1 MVSVLDRKLVRDLRR
16 LWAQALAIALVMASG
31 VATLVIGDGAYRS
44 ISETRA
50 AYYDRG
56 AFADVFAQARRA
68 PEGLAREIGA
78 LPGVSIAETRI
89 LHGALLDLPGVMEPA
104 SAALVSIPEGRQ
116 PRLNRLTLR
125 SGRLPDPGKADEAV
139 ISEAF
144 ATAHGF
150 RSGDRFEVIMNGRER
165 TLRVVGVALSPEYV
179 YAMGPGDIVP
189 DDRRFGIVWMPR
201 ETLEAAFDLEG
212 AFNNVSLKLWPGAN
226 EAEVIRRLD
235 DLLAPYGGSG
245 AYGRKD
251 HASNSYLDNEL
262 QQLDAM
268 RRVLPPIFLIV
279 SAFLINMTLTRLLT
293 LEREQIGLFKALGY
307 SALPIGWHYVKLALL
322 ISAVGIAIGLAA
334 GLWLG
339 HGTTRLYT
347 EFFHFPFLVFVQDP
361 RMYLWAVLTG
371 AGAAVL
377 GAARAV
383 WSITRLAP
391 AAAMAPAPP
400 PSFSHS
406 PLEHLVAPV
415 ARSQLSMMAL
425 RRLIRWP
432 LRSVLT
438 ALGLG
443 LAIALLVGSLFTLD
457 SLEEMIDVTFNRAD
471 RQNATLVFF
480 EPRGPAVLD
489 DVRHMPGVLRA
500 EPYRA
505 APVRLRS
512 GPVSRRTVVVAK
524 APDGDLSRAL
534 DAASR
539 AVDVPESGIVLSAKL
554 ADILRA
560 GPGDIIDVEVL
571 EGERRS
577 ARLRVSAVVESYM
590 GLSTYMH
597 PEALARLLGEGPR
610 VSGAYVRYDTAR
622 ARDFFAAVK
631 ASPAIGA
638 LQLQGRALQQFRA
651 TMAQNINVMMATYL
665 GLAMTV
671 AFGVIYNSAR
681 IQLSESAREL
691 ASLRVLGFTAGET
704 SRVLLMELGILVAL
718 SVPLGWALGYGLAA
732 TMVEAFDSELFR
744 IPLVVS
750 PKTYARAALVA
761 LGAAAISALIIR
773 ERIDRLDL
781 VAVLK
786 TRD

>member
-1 MVSVLDRKLVRDLRR
+1 MRALDLKLLRDIAR

-44 ISETRA
+44 IYETRA

-68 PEGLAREIGA
+68 PEGLARRIA
-78 LPGVSIAETRI
+78 DLPGVSVAETRI
-89 LHGALLDLPGVMEPA
+89 VQGALLDLPGVIEPA
-104 SAALVSIPEGRQ
+104 SAVLVSIPDGRQ

-125 SGRLPDPGKADEAV
+125 SGRLPDPGRSDEAV
-139 ISEAF
+139 VSEAF
-144 ATAHGF
+144 AKAHGF
-150 RSGDRFEVIMNGRER
+150 RGGDTFQVIMNGRER
-165 TLRVVGVALSPEYV
+165 GLRVAGVALSPEYV

-189 DDRRFGIVWMPR
+189 DDRRFAVVWMPR
-201 ETLEAAFDLEG
+201 RALEAAFDLDG
-212 AFNNVSLKLWPGAN
+212 AFNNVTLKLWKGAN

-235 DLLAPYGGSG
+235 DLLAPYGGAG

-251 HASNSYLDNEL
+251 HPSNSFLDNEL
-262 QQLDAM
+262 HQLDAM
-268 RRVLPPIFLIV
+268 RRVLPPIFLVV

-307 SALPIGWHYVKLALL
+307 GDLPIGWHYMKLALM
-322 ISAVGIAIGLAA
+322 ISAVGIAVGLAA

-361 RMYLWAVLTG
+361 RMYLWAVLTA
-371 AGAAVL
+371 AGAAAL

-383 WSITRLAP
+383 WSIARLAP
-391 AAAMAPAPP
+391 ATAMAPASP

-406 PLEHLVAPV
+406 PLERLVAPL

-432 LRSVLT
+432 VRSTLT
-438 ALGLG
+438 ALGLA
-443 LAIALLVGSLFTLD
+443 LSVALLVGSLFSVD
-457 SLEEMIDVTFNRAD
+457 SLEETIDVTFNRAD
-471 RQNATLVFF
+471 RQNATLGFV
-480 EPRGPAVLD
+480 EPRGPGALD
-489 DVRHMPGVLRA
+489 DVRHLPAVLRA

-505 APVRLRS
+505 APVRLRN
-512 GPVSRRTVVVAK
+512 GLVSRRTVIVAK
-524 APDGDLSRAL
+524 QPGGVLSRAL
-534 DAASR
+534 NAAN
-539 AVDVPESGIVLSAKL
+539 APVDVPPDGLVISSKL
-554 ADILRA
+554 ARILKVR
-560 GPGDIIDVEVL
+560 PGDTLEAEIL
-571 EGERRS
+571 EGQRRLT
-577 ARLRVSAVVESYM
+577 RLRVSAVVESYL
-590 GLSTYMH
+590 GLSAYMH
-597 PEALARLLGEGPR
+597 PDALRRLLGEGPR
-610 VSGAYVRYDTAR
+610 ISGAYVRYDEAR

-631 ASPAIGA
+631 SRPAIGA

-665 GLAMTV
+665 GLAATV

-704 SRVLLMELGILVAL
+704 SNVLLLELGILVVL
-718 SVPLGWALGYGLAA
+718 SIPLGWAVGYGLAA
-732 TMVEAFDSELFR
+732 VMVKAFDSELFR
-744 IPLVVS
+744 IPLIVS
-750 PKTYARAALVA
+750 PRTYARAALVV
-761 LGAAAISALIIR
+761 LGAAAVSAVVMR
-773 ERIDRLDL
+773 DRIDRLNL